1 MFGVQLPPH
10 SKTLHVHTQAL
21 SHTAEQLEN
30 RKESERE
37 EGKDTMTVV
46 IETVAQ
52 QQHLQPLSDHT
63 TLPLASCRPDSWV
76 WPGTGRTA
84 GMYAVCFRAWLQKP
98 APLAE
103 GRDASAAPA
112 D

>member
-30 RKESERE
+30 RREIERDMERE
-37 EGKDTMTVV
+37 EDKDSITM
-46 IETVAQ
+46 AQ
-52 QQHLQPLSDHT
+52 QLQLHSGPT
-63 TLPLASCRPDSWV
+63 ALPLASCRPDSWV
-76 WPGTGRTA
+76 WPGTGRMA
-84 GMYAVCFRAWLQKP
+84 GTCATCFLAWLQKP
-98 APLAE
+98 APLAW